1 MKIKNF
7 KVLGSTSYILE
18 SVLEKYTIYINK
30 LENLTSNQLTTYLRA
45 MRTQELINNQI
56 LDNED
61 SFMITAYN
69 LTKRNTSIKILEKLF
84 SDKELIGVKD
94 IDSLHSRVIEG
105 TKADKEENYGFRNPE
120 RSEDDDTWVGH
131 FDESGNKII
140 EYMPI
145 PSKDVINDMQNLCD
159 YINSDNQHELDL
171 FIKPILIHG
180 WLAVSQPFNDGNTRT
195 ARLLQYGELWK
206 QTNKKYNLHFKE
218 PAFYFSKKY
227 LLYRESYRGYI
238 KDLAVQDN
246 NDAMNRWIRF
256 NANMIDEEL
265 NTTDDRINKFIKVVK

>member
-18 SVLEKYTIYINK
+18 TVLEKYTIYINK

-45 MRTQELINNQI
+45 MRTQELINNQN

-218 PAFYFSKKY
+218 PTFYFSKKY

>member
-45 MRTQELINNQI
+45 MRTQELINNQN

-131 FDESGNKII
+131 FDSEGKKVV
-140 EYMPI
+140 EYMPV
-145 PSKDVINDMQNLCD
+145 PSKDVIYDMENLCN
-159 YINSDNQHELDL
+159 YINSNDNQDYNL
-171 FIKPILIHG
+171 FVKPILIHG

-206 QTNKKYNLHFKE
+206 QTNKKYNLQFKE
-218 PAFYFSKKY
+218 PAFYFSRKY
-227 LLYRESYRGYI
+227 LLYRESYRELI
-238 KDLAVQDN
+238 KELAVQDN
-246 NDAMNRWIRF
+246 NEAINRWIRF
-256 NANMIDEEL
+256 NANMIAEEL
-265 NTTDDRINKFIKVVK
+265 NTTEKKIDNFKKLIK